1 MSLSKKIEGFGRGLS
16 EELRVA
22 RGTTEETTIP
32 IIKYLDGDRGFM
44 KQYIR
49 WYDDCLEGPGSQVKT
64 LRRQVCGS

>member
-22 RGTTEETTIP
+22 REATEETTIP
-32 IIKYLDGDRGFM
+32 IIKYLDGDRGLL

-49 WYDDCLEGPGSQVKT
+49 
-64 LRRQVCGS
+64 